1 MREDGTI
8 FENYLPQYDSQKIVV
23 YLTAT
28 RREGDVAA
36 FVWDGSKL
44 VPTDARTLAKRS
56 EFVAILTCF
65 GSTSWPI
72 LALG

>member
-1 MREDGTI
+1 MQLSLRIIFPDTI
-8 FENYLPQYDSQKIVV
+8 LKKMVV
-23 YLTAT
+23 YLTDT

-65 GSTSWPI
+65 GPTSWPI

>member
-1 MREDGTI
+1 M
-8 FENYLPQYDSQKIVV
+8 V
-23 YLTAT
+23 YLTET

-56 EFVAILTCF
+56 EFVAILT
-65 GSTSWPI
+65 
-72 LALG
+72 LVLVQLLGPFWL